1 MARPAKVDP
10 STALTERLREEAC
23 DSRPAF
29 SAALHARICDAVW
42 SCGMLPDPRP
52 GTTDLAVGTACIDA
66 SGRSARGG
74 RRRRVLRRSLGLA
87 GMVAVAATLL
97 AAAVLLGP
105 GRQVVRP
112 VVAVKASSPAV
123 RSSAIPTPPAAS
135 AESPSGFE
143 LVTDLADS
151 AVEHFDS
158 LVEAADATSPWAYLD
173 QDARQAWTSLGERL
187 PVSLLPVSSS
197 EPAAAESSAGL

>member
-1 MARPAKVDP
+1 MARPAKIDP
-10 STALTERLREEAC
+10 STALTERLREEGR

-42 SCGMLPDPRP
+42 PCGMSPAPQP
-52 GTTDLAVGTACIDA
+52 GTTDLAVGTAC
-66 SGRSARGG
+66 SGAGGQSARGG

-87 GMVAVAATLL
+87 GIVAVAATLL

-105 GRQVVRP
+105 GRQAVRP
-112 VVAVKASSPAV
+112 VVAVKASSSAV
-123 RSSAIPTPPAAS
+123 RPPAIPAPPAGS

-151 AVEHFDS
+151 AVEHVDS
-158 LVEAADATSPWAYLD
+158 LVEAADASGPWAYLD

-187 PVSLLPVSSS
+187 PVSLVSFSSS
-197 EPAAAESSAGL
+197 EPSAAESSAGL